1 MLPGAVHLRGPF
13 SLRVTQ
19 TGSAA
24 GCEAWLCLAVKKLSQ
39 NRVLRYYVAAGVAT
53 ATTSLPTGSTEP
65 RLFSLTEIPL
75 AVDSHRGPKSPFL
88 SVDDMTKRLFPHLVP
103 LALVLLIASAAQA
116 QEGLPALV
124 KRVKPAVVA
133 IATYDSTGEALMTG
147 SGFFLS
153 PGQVVTNLHVIR
165 GAARAEIKT
174 LDGKGKVYAVT
185 GALAIDEEGDLALLG
200 VDMPPQPARVTELAR
215 ELPDEGE
222 PIFVIGNPL
231 KLEGSVSDGIVS
243 AVREVPNSYRI
254 IQITA
259 PISHGNSG
267 SPVFNLK
274 GQVLGVV
281 TVKVTNGQNINLA
294 IAAARVGQLRAG
306 KLQPLSEIAGKG
318 KGDVAE
324 SSYRNGLDSLWL
336 GNYDSAVGYFEN
348 AVNKNPKRADAWVQV
363 GYCKVKQ
370 GKSQEAIK
378 AYQQAL
384 QLKPEDAEIHNKLGD
399 AYYYAGRLREAIDEY
414 ETAKDLQPDN
424 AETFYNLAIA
434 YNEAGNPTMAALEA
448 RILQRLD
455 P

>member
-1 MLPGAVHLRGPF
+1 M
-13 SLRVTQ
+13 
-19 TGSAA
+19 
-24 GCEAWLCLAVKKLSQ
+24 KK
-39 NRVLRYYVAAGVAT
+39 RIF
-53 ATTSLPTGSTEP
+53 P
-65 RLFSLTEIPL
+65 R
-75 AVDSHRGPKSPFL
+75 
-88 SVDDMTKRLFPHLVP
+88 LVP
-103 LALVLLIASAAQA
+103 LASFLFLTAAVRA
-116 QEGLPALV
+116 QESLPALV

-133 IATYDSTGEALMTG
+133 IATYDANGEALMTG
-147 SGFFLS
+147 SGFFLN
-153 PGQVVTNLHVIR
+153 PGQVVTNLHVVR

-174 LDGKGKVYAVT
+174 LDGKGKVFPVSGAV
-185 GALAIDEEGDLALLG
+185 AVDEEGDLALLS
-200 VDMPPQPARVTELAR
+200 VDIPLQPARTTELAR

-222 PIFVIGNPL
+222 QIFVIGNPL

-267 SPVFNLK
+267 SPVFNLR

-306 KLQPLSEIAGKG
+306 KLQPLSELTAKG

-370 GKSQEAIK
+370 GKSQEAIR

-384 QLKPEDAEIHNKLGD
+384 QLKPEAAEIHNKLGD
-399 AYYYAGRLREAIDEY
+399 AYYYAGRLHEAIDSY
-414 ETAKDLQPDN
+414 TTAKELQPNN
-424 AETFYNLAIA
+424 AEAFYNLAVA
-434 YNEAGNPTMAALEA
+434 YHESGNPAMAAVEA
-448 RILQRLD
+448 RMLQRLD
-455 P
+455 PKLYEKYLRETMGH

>member
-1 MLPGAVHLRGPF
+1 M
-13 SLRVTQ
+13 
-19 TGSAA
+19 
-24 GCEAWLCLAVKKLSQ
+24 
-39 NRVLRYYVAAGVAT
+39 
-53 ATTSLPTGSTEP
+53 
-65 RLFSLTEIPL
+65 
-75 AVDSHRGPKSPFL
+75 
-88 SVDDMTKRLFPHLVP
+88 KRRILPHLVP
-103 LALVLLIASAAQA
+103 LALVLFSASLVHA
-116 QEGLPALV
+116 EETLPALV
-124 KRVKPAVVA
+124 KRVKPSVVA
-133 IATYDSTGEALMTG
+133 IATYDATGEALMTG
-147 SGFFLS
+147 SGFFLA

-174 LDGKGKVYAVT
+174 LDGKGKVYPVSGAV
-185 GALAIDEEGDLALLG
+185 AIDEEGDLALLSI
-200 VDMPPQPARVTELAR
+200 DMPLDRVRSTELAR

-222 PIFVIGNPL
+222 QIFVIGNPL

-267 SPVFNLK
+267 SPVFNLR

-294 IAAARVGQLRAG
+294 IAAARVAQLRAG
-306 KLQPLSEIAGKG
+306 KLQPLPELVLKS

-370 GKSQEAIK
+370 GKSQEAIR

-384 QLKPEDAEIHNKLGD
+384 QLKPEDAGIHNKLGD
-399 AYYYAGRLREAIDEY
+399 AYYYAGRLREAIESY
-414 ETAKDLQPDN
+414 TTAAQLQPNN

-434 YNEAGNPTMAALEA
+434 YSESGNPAMAATEA
-448 RILQRLD
+448 HTLQNLD
-455 P
+455 QKLYEKYLRETM

>member
-1 MLPGAVHLRGPF
+1 MTTRKYPLFLSFALLLLF
-13 SLRVTQ
+13 
-19 TGSAA
+19 SAA
-24 GCEAWLCLAVKKLSQ
+24 ARADE
-39 NRVLRYYVAAGVAT
+39 N
-53 ATTSLPTGSTEP
+53 
-65 RLFSLTEIPL
+65 
-75 AVDSHRGPKSPFL
+75 
-88 SVDDMTKRLFPHLVP
+88 
-103 LALVLLIASAAQA
+103 
-116 QEGLPALV
+116 LPALV
-124 KRVKPAVVA
+124 KRVKPSVVA
-133 IATYDSTGEALMTG
+133 IATYDATGEALMTG
-147 SGFFLS
+147 SGFFLA
-153 PGQVVTNLHVIR
+153 PGEVVTNLHVIR

-174 LDGKGKVYAVT
+174 LDGKGKVYPVS
-185 GALAIDEEGDLALLG
+185 GALAVDEEGDLALLG
-200 VDMPPQPARVTELAR
+200 IDMPLDRVRSTELAR
-215 ELPDEGE
+215 DLPDEGE
-222 PIFVIGNPL
+222 QIFVIGNPL

-267 SPVFNLK
+267 SPVFNLR

-294 IAAARVGQLRAG
+294 IAAARVAQLHAG
-306 KLQPLSEIAGKG
+306 KLQPLPELALKS

-370 GKSQEAIK
+370 GKNQEAIR

-399 AYYYAGRLREAIDEY
+399 AYYYAGRLPEAIESY
-414 ETAKDLQPDN
+414 TTAAQLEPNN

-434 YNEAGNPTMAALEA
+434 YSESGNPTMAATEA

-455 P
+455 PKLYDKYLRETM

>member
-1 MLPGAVHLRGPF
+1 MIKR
-13 SLRVTQ
+13 S
-19 TGSAA
+19 
-24 GCEAWLCLAVKKLSQ
+24 
-39 NRVLRYYVAAGVAT
+39 Y
-53 ATTSLPTGSTEP
+53 P
-65 RLFSLTEIPL
+65 RLF
-75 AVDSHRGPKSPFL
+75 PFAL
-88 SVDDMTKRLFPHLVP
+88 ILLVASFGRASVHADET
-103 LALVLLIASAAQA
+103 
-116 QEGLPALV
+116 LPNLV

-133 IATYDSTGEALMTG
+133 IATYDATGEALMTG
-147 SGFFLS
+147 SGFFLR

-165 GAARAEIKT
+165 GAVRAEIKT
-174 LDGKGKVYAVT
+174 LDGKGKVFPVNGTLAV
-185 GALAIDEEGDLALLG
+185 DEEGDLALLSIE
-200 VDMPPQPARVTELAR
+200 MPLASATRSTELAKD
-215 ELPDEGE
+215 LPDEGE
-222 PIFVIGNPL
+222 TIFVIGNPL

-294 IAAARVGQLRAG
+294 IAAARVAELTAG
-306 KLQPLSEIAGKG
+306 KLQPLSELALKG

-324 SSYRNGLDSLWL
+324 TLYRSGLDSLWL
-336 GNYDSAVGYFEN
+336 GNYDNAVGYFEN
-348 AVNKNPKRADAWVQV
+348 AANKNPRRAETWVQV

-370 GKSQEAIK
+370 GKNVEAIR

-384 QLKPEDAEIHNKLGD
+384 QLKPTDPEIHNKLGD
-399 AYYYAGRLREAIDEY
+399 AYYYSGRLREAIESY
-414 ETAKDLQPDN
+414 TEAARLRPDW

-434 YNEAGNPTMAALEA
+434 YSESGNPSMAAQQA

-455 P
+455 PKLYEKYLRETM